1 MSAIEIE
8 SSEQS
13 SEPVELFDI
22 QISGLNL
29 ALTSYNKDYLFEGKT
44 YKAVQIKRNALRIDT
59 NSFDD
64 RVKVTVPLRSQ
75 IGQQILNS
83 ELEST
88 TALTITKTFVG
99 TTEKYI
105 LWSGTIVQ
113 KEIDNYY
120 LHIVCLPTAYM
131 LEKTGNR
138 GQYTRVCRHV
148 LYSRN
153 CGVNK
158 SLFSSQNKIMD
169 AKSSLVYL
177 QGKIDNS
184 YAGGIIKLSNGVSR
198 MILSVNAEDNTI
210 RLISPF
216 IGDIKGMN
224 VTLYKGCDKSI
235 ECCKQRFRNFEN
247 YGGFPFIPV
256 RNIFTKSVS

>member
-88 TALTITKTFVG
+88 TSLTITKTFVG
-99 TTEKYI
+99 SNEKYI

-113 KEIDNYY
+113 KEIDN
-120 LHIVCLPTAYM
+120 
-131 LEKTGNR
+131 
-138 GQYTRVCRHV
+138 
-148 LYSRN
+148 
-153 CGVNK
+153 
-158 SLFSSQNKIMD
+158 
-169 AKSSLVYL
+169 
-177 QGKIDNS
+177 
-184 YAGGIIKLSNGVSR
+184 
-198 MILSVNAEDNTI
+198 
-210 RLISPF
+210 
-216 IGDIKGMN
+216 
-224 VTLYKGCDKSI
+224 
-235 ECCKQRFRNFEN
+235 
-247 YGGFPFIPV
+247 
-256 RNIFTKSVS
+256 